1 MTSKTRKTS
10 LIALLGVAA
19 LSLGACQK
27 SVDPSPNAGL
37 LDPVPAPAN
46 NPLVSLGSP
55 ELAQLLGFEPGIVER
70 RNGLLHVAVP
80 MRNLTNNR
88 YTLDYRFFFY
98 DENGMEVGPQMG
110 YQEIILDPKEQR
122 RPATN
127 APDGRAV
134 AYRLHVKWANR

>member
-1 MTSKTRKTS
+1 MKRSTT
-10 LIALLGVAA
+10 LFALLATGA
-19 LSLGACQK
+19 LATLGACQK
-27 SVDPSPNAGL
+27 TLDPSPNAGL

-46 NPLVSLGSP
+46 NPQVSLGSP
-55 ELAQLLGFEPGIVER
+55 ELAQLLGFEPGISER

-88 YTLDYRFFFY
+88 YTLDYRFVFY
-98 DENGMEVGPQMG
+98 DENGMELTPQMG

>member
-1 MTSKTRKTS
+1 MIRKTAT
-10 LIALLGVAA
+10 ITLLTASIAA
-19 LSLGACQK
+19 LSACQQ
-27 SVDPSPNAGL
+27 PAGPEPL
-37 LDPVPAPAN
+37 SGLYDPVPAPAN
-46 NPLVSLGSP
+46 NPQVSLGSP
-55 ELAQLLGFEPGIVER
+55 ELQQLLGFEGGIVER

-88 YTLDYRFFFY
+88 YTLDYRFIFY

-122 RPATN
+122 RPATI

-134 AYRLHVKWANR
+134 AYRMHVKWANR

>member
-1 MTSKTRKTS
+1 MNRNR
-10 LIALLGVAA
+10 LIAAMALPALA
-19 LSLGACQK
+19 LSLVACTTP
-27 SVDPSPNAGL
+27 SDPSPNAGL

-46 NPLVSLGSP
+46 NPQVSLGSP
-55 ELAQLLGFEPGIVER
+55 ELQQLLGFEPGISER

-88 YTLDYRFFFY
+88 YTLDYRFVFY

-110 YQEIILDPKEQR
+110 YKEIILDPKEQR

-127 APDGRAV
+127 AADGRAV

>member
-1 MTSKTRKTS
+1 MKRSTT
-10 LIALLGVAA
+10 LFALLTTGA
-19 LSLGACQK
+19 LATLGACQK
-27 SVDPSPNAGL
+27 TLDPSPNAGL

-46 NPLVSLGSP
+46 NPQVSLGSP
-55 ELAQLLGFEPGIVER
+55 ELAQLLGFEPGISER

-88 YTLDYRFFFY
+88 YTLDYRFVFY
-98 DENGMEVGPQMG
+98 DENGMELTPQMG

>member
-1 MTSKTRKTS
+1 MKRSTT
-10 LIALLGVAA
+10 LIALLAA
-19 LSLGACQK
+19 GALATLGACQK
-27 SVDPSPNAGL
+27 TLDPSPNAGL

-46 NPLVSLGSP
+46 NPQVSLGSK
-55 ELAQLLGFEPGIVER
+55 ELEQILGFEPGISER

-88 YTLDYRFFFY
+88 YTLDYRFVFY
-98 DENGMEVGPQMG
+98 DENGMELMPQMG

>member
-1 MTSKTRKTS
+1 MTRKTI
-10 LIALLGVAA
+10 LTVLLAAAA

-27 SVDPSPNAGL
+27 PNNPAPNAGL

-46 NPLVSLGSP
+46 NPQVSLGSP
-55 ELAQLLGFEPGIVER
+55 ELTQLLGFEPGIVER

-98 DENGMEVGPQMG
+98 DEDGIEVGPQMG

-127 APDGRAV
+127 APDGSAV
-134 AYRLHVKWANR
+134 TYRMHVKWANR